1 MYYPY
6 VPQQVYRQPERRRM
20 TVTGEGSVSA
30 QPDTVSIQLG
40 VRTESESVLQ
50 AEQENASVMNQV
62 IDALIGTGI
71 PRENIKTASFT
82 ISPLYDFVEGE
93 QVFRGY
99 QVINSITVE
108 LNDVSKA
115 GLVIDTA
122 VQNGVNQVSSLQFS
136 LQNPEIYYNDALDK
150 ALKNAISKATSIA
163 QSLQVNL
170 DPTPVKITEQVA
182 ELQPRF
188 QTFAALESTTPIEPG
203 QLKIRATVKAI
214 FQY

>member
-182 ELQPRF
+182 ELRPRF

>member
-82 ISPLYDFVEGE
+82 ISPWYDFVEGE

>member
-188 QTFAALESTTPIEPG
+188 QKFAALESTTPIEPG

>member
-30 QPDTVSIQLG
+30 QPDIVSIQLG

-115 GLVIDTA
+115 GLAIDTA

-170 DPTPVKITEQVA
+170 DSTPVKITEQVA

-214 FQY
+214 LQY

>member
-1 MYYPY
+1 
-6 VPQQVYRQPERRRM
+6 M

>member
-50 AEQENASVMNQV
+50 VEQENASVMNQV

-188 QTFAALESTTPIEPG
+188 QKFAALESTTPIEPG